1 MPGIKAIAPDLLYG
15 PWQILALVALVFGP
29 PPVLTMVAR
38 GVIGLMIRGASIG
51 RGGFFIG
58 LVLGVIGSAASFG
71 AMIAALVLV
80 DGIADEWVSLM
91 LPIVATVV
99 VFAAATALLTWRM
112 RERPPPCHYT
122 PLPS

>member
-1 MPGIKAIAPDLLYG
+1 
-15 PWQILALVALVFGP
+15 
-29 PPVLTMVAR
+29 
-38 GVIGLMIRGASIG
+38 MIRGASIG
-51 RGGFFIG
+51 RGFFIG